1 MAISEFETKRCEK
14 YVSEYV
20 AKHRPPLHVRNEVDL
35 CYRIEDQSI
44 IIYELRSVWNK
55 LDNKVEV
62 MVAKTTYV
70 KKTKTW
76 KVFWHK
82 SDMKW
87 HGYDPMPEVNS
98 LEEFLAL
105 LEEDKHCCFY
115 G

>member
-20 AKHRPPLHVRNEVDL
+20 AKHRPPPHVRNEVDL

-55 LDNKVEV
+55 PDNKVEV

-70 KKTKTW
+70 KKTKKW

-98 LEEFLAL
+98 LEELLTL